1 MTLTVQQIQERLRAG
16 ATNRAR
22 LSEAIRHEHRL
33 CFHAETALGRTTA
46 SPALNDFLAWVKGIL
61 PRDKYQAFIHLMRFP
76 IATVE
81 LSEQIFAALEKVFE
95 GRNPVYSYEF
105 TTPEAEADWE
115 QYRYVKLN
123 QKTTWREKGMDAMM
137 HRINSVLIVDL
148 PSDQEGMTPEPY
160 FYWLP
165 VEKVIDYDLK
175 EDGNQFEWIAFY
187 SEGRIAVFDSEYYR
201 TFVKKDDGTIGA
213 LISEAPHDLGY
224 CPARFFWSKS
234 VSHKQPEVK
243 ESPLTKQLGELDQ
256 FLFKYVSTIHL
267 DTYAPY
273 PIFWGFSSD
282 CDYEQGEGENRV
294 FCNSGVLQGFD
305 SLYIMRDGK
314 LAECPACSN
323 NKLSGP
329 GSYIEVDPPGP
340 NNDNANLREPVGALW
355 PQRDVLDYNTE
366 RVDALKDRIYRAVTG
381 YGGEPNNDQ
390 AVNEKQVMAAFE
402 GRADILRNLK
412 VNFEKAQKWVDST
425 ICRLRY
431 GVRFVSCSIDYG
443 TEFYLQTAENLLMWY
458 NEARAEG
465 TDDAILDNLYYQ
477 YLQTKHKNNPEK
489 YARAKILFD
498 LDPLRHLTKAD
509 ANDLYDKRVVS
520 FNDYYLKINFSTLI
534 GRFER
539 DNISVQSFGNL
550 LEYPA
555 KINAI
560 RDGLLSYIQQP
571 EAVQIQTQ

>member
-81 LSEQIFAALEKVFE
+81 LSEQIFSALEKVFE

-115 QYRYVKLN
+115 QYRDVKLN
-123 QKTTWREKGMDAMM
+123 QKATWREKGMAAMM

-187 SEGRIAVFDSEYYR
+187 SEGRIAVFDSDHYR
-201 TFVKKDDGTIGA
+201 TFAKKDDGTIGA

-267 DTYAPY
+267 
-273 PIFWGFSSD
+273 
-282 CDYEQGEGENRV
+282 
-294 FCNSGVLQGFD
+294 
-305 SLYIMRDGK
+305 
-314 LAECPACSN
+314 
-323 NKLSGP
+323 
-329 GSYIEVDPPGP
+329 
-340 NNDNANLREPVGALW
+340 
-355 PQRDVLDYNTE
+355 
-366 RVDALKDRIYRAVTG
+366 
-381 YGGEPNNDQ
+381 
-390 AVNEKQVMAAFE
+390 
-402 GRADILRNLK
+402 
-412 VNFEKAQKWVDST
+412 
-425 ICRLRY
+425 
-431 GVRFVSCSIDYG
+431 
-443 TEFYLQTAENLLMWY
+443 
-458 NEARAEG
+458 
-465 TDDAILDNLYYQ
+465 
-477 YLQTKHKNNPEK
+477 
-489 YARAKILFD
+489 
-498 LDPLRHLTKAD
+498 RHLCA
-509 ANDLYDKRVVS
+509 VP
-520 FNDYYLKINFSTLI
+520 YLLGFFL
-534 GRFER
+534 R
-539 DNISVQSFGNL
+539 L
-550 LEYPA
+550 
-555 KINAI
+555 
-560 RDGLLSYIQQP
+560 
-571 EAVQIQTQ
+571 